1 MNMSFN
7 SGLSA
12 FIDAIYN
19 NYHKVLPVVEEEDQ
33 KLPIREVMEE
43 VCQTLLDIS
52 CTREEGRFPTF
63 RVCFIHSD
71 SDLLSA
77 YIYAHPLLF
86 TKPVGFNNREIHK
99 LAPALN
105 ADMSYLM
112 LDIRERPFKATGIIA
127 AYTTWEKIVTGE
139 LVSGNRMPR
148 IPNILVSGPG
158 ELKACFGETSL
169 VNYVSGSCIF
179 TRTDTFISTW
189 VSEQLLGETRI
200 PVAEYRQL
208 IYRVLWLMVNYRHGG
223 TVLIVPS
230 EESCA
235 KYIDIKYQL
244 PTCFLF
250 NDNKRLVKL
259 SSKMRAKDIVTY
271 ADMIAKLTCVD
282 GSVVLT
288 KDLDLIGFGAETLV
302 DKMQRRQPD
311 VRFIGYD
318 GEEETSKQF
327 KDYGMRH
334 RAGYRFCDAVKGS
347 VAIIVSQDGSIECCT
362 EHDGVV
368 YVYENVA
375 LPLY

>member
-1 MNMSFN
+1 MSLN
-7 SGLSA
+7 GGLKA
-12 FIDAIYN
+12 FIDAIFN
-19 NYHKVLPVVEEEDQ
+19 NYQKVLPVIEEEDQ
-33 KLPIREVMEE
+33 RLPAREVMEE
-43 VCQTLLDIS
+43 VCQTLLDVS
-52 CTREEGRFPTF
+52 CKREEGRFPSF
-63 RVCFIHSD
+63 RVCFIHPESE
-71 SDLLSA
+71 LLGA

-86 TKPVGFNNREIHK
+86 SKPVGFNNRELHK

-112 LDIRERPFKATGIIA
+112 LDISERPFKATGIIA

-148 IPNILVSGPG
+148 IPNILVNGPG
-158 ELKACFGETSL
+158 ELKACFGETPL
-169 VNYVSGSCIF
+169 VNYVAGNCIF
-179 TRTDTFISTW
+179 TRTDTFVSTW
-189 VSEQLLGETRI
+189 VSEQLMSGTTV
-200 PVAEYRQL
+200 PTGEYRQL
-208 IYRVLWLMVNYRHGG
+208 IYRVLWLMVNYGHGG

-235 KYIDIKYQL
+235 KYIDVKYQL
-244 PTCFLF
+244 PTQFLF
-250 NDNKRLVKL
+250 FNDSRLLKL

-271 ADMIAKLTCVD
+271 ADMIAKLTSVD

-288 KDLDLIGFGAETLV
+288 KELDLIGFGAETLV
-302 DKMQRRQPD
+302 DKMDRKQPEI
-311 VRFIGYD
+311 RFIGYD
-318 GEEETSKQF
+318 GTEEVSKQF

-347 VAIIVSQDGSIECCT
+347 VAVIVSQDGSIECCT